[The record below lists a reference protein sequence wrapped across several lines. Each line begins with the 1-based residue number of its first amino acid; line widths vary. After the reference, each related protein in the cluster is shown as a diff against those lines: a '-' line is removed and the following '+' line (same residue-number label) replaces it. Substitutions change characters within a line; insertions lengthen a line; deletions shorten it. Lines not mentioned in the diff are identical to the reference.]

1 MEPDPS
7 YYDISKEEKESA
19 IGFLLHSL
27 LQTKVTHVSEAD
39 RRPQDEDVN
48 IYLAH
53 LLFAVATPRYQELA
67 ARYRCG
73 NASDLMTLLQ
83 ETRDPY
89 VKYFIYK
96 VNADHLLVD
105 QGIFRTEDVHL
116 SALIRRSETHHAKTA
131 QSYYEQAREF
141 NRRIYKRE
149 TAVGEV
155 LRKLAKDFLFYRDI
169 LRHVR
174 RDYFTFINHFED
186 TEFKRF
192 VTDLTAY
199 EKEERLRSAYDRLLD
214 LYLEHQRTRDE
225 RVLRKLNELAREIQK
240 LDPTFRLPTWRRGSR
255 AA

>member
-1 MEPDPS
+1 MDPDPL

-19 IGFLLHSL
+19 ISFLLHSL
-27 LQTKVTHVSEAD
+27 LQTKLNHLSEEE
-39 RRPQDEDVN
+39 RGREDEDVN

-67 ARYRCG
+67 ARYRCA
-73 NASDLMTLLQ
+73 NASDIMTLLQ

-96 VNADHLLVD
+96 VNADHMLVD

-116 SALIRRSETHHAKTA
+116 PAMLRKTEVHHAKTA

-155 LRKLAKDFLFYRDI
+155 LRKLARDFLLYRDL
-169 LRHVR
+169 LRLVR
-174 RDYFTFINHFED
+174 RDYFTFMNHFED
-186 TEFKRF
+186 VEFKRF

-199 EKEERLRSAYDRLLD
+199 EKGERLRTAYDRLLD
-214 LYLEHQRTRDE
+214 LYLEHRRTRNAKL
-225 RVLRKLNELAREIQK
+225 LRDIAQVSRDIQR
-240 LDPTFRLPTWRRGSR
+240 LDPTFRLPPWGKGSQ